1 MSMNSVTP
9 SVRCDVLSRLEQR
22 YGIDL
27 YRATGKKTMPW
38 HMARTL
44 DRSAHGSIAAHTVDT
59 PQANLC
65 ASAEFLFC
73 RNCSPRYSAG
83 TTPKTTVI
91 TAATAAG
98 FFRETSIA
106 SRQAERPINS
116 ADVVPPA
123 RSSSDPL
130 RQRV

>member
-1 MSMNSVTP
+1 MNSVTP

-65 ASAEFLFC
+65 ASAEFLIAVTA
-73 RNCSPRYSAG
+73 RQDILLEQDQKLPYLLPRLPLGSFEKPRSLAVKLSG
-83 TTPKTTVI
+83 LSTQLMWFHRRAA
-91 TAATAAG
+91 AATH
-98 FFRETSIA
+98 
-106 SRQAERPINS
+106 
-116 ADVVPPA
+116 
-123 RSSSDPL
+123 
-130 RQRV
+130 